1 MIFIFLSHCDGIIK
15 NNLIEGDAISVTVKD
30 VLQLPSLKRAEVIAG
45 DSAINKV
52 VASVSVLEY
61 SQITTTQAE
70 NYKKLSKIYDF

>member
-1 MIFIFLSHCDGIIK
+1 MIFIFLSHCDRIIK

-30 VLQLPSLKRAEVIAG
+30 VLQLPLLKRAEVIAG

-70 NYKKLSKIYDF
+70 IYKKLSKIYDF